1 VWVGFSLLAVH
12 DFIEAMIIY
21 IYKYLEEERK
31 ETDLNVNPLTKST
44 TQVYDHIRM
53 NYDQQYRNQFRRNN
67 WRKKAK
73 VADIIDRI
81 STTPSRESSRN
92 SSRNSQP

>member
-1 VWVGFSLLAVH
+1 VLVGFSLLAVH

-31 ETDLNVNPLTKST
+31 ETDLNVNPLTKPNIDVIG
-44 TQVYDHIRM
+44 VYDQRRM
-53 NYDQQYRNQFRRNN
+53 SYNQQYRNQFRFNN
-67 WRKKAK
+67 CRKKTK

-81 STTPSRESSRN
+81 SRTSSRESSRN
-92 SSRNSQP
+92 AHP